1 MINNYIQDRETEQR
15 VYWRC
20 RRGMLELD
28 IMLQGFLERDFKSL
42 DDSSRKAFI
51 RLLDYPDSILLELLL
66 GQTISS
72 DEDVNRVI
80 KQIRAVTT
88 H

>member
-1 MINNYIQDRETEQR
+1 MIHNYIQDSEVEQR

-42 DDSSRKAFI
+42 DDPKRKAFL

-72 DEDVNRVI
+72 DEDVNRVV